1 MLPDWVFDDDDRRF
15 MKSALEEA
23 AAAAV
28 RDEVPVGAVV
38 VREGVIIGRAGNRRR
53 ELNDP
58 TAHAEVLAIRQAA
71 AFTGDFRLEDCTL
84 YVTLEPCPMC
94 ITTCRQARLGLVI
107 WGADDPKAG
116 ACGSVID
123 LAEDRRLESS
133 VVNRGGLEAA
143 AGRDLLEVF
152 FAKKRRRA

>member
-1 MLPDWVFDDDDRRF
+1 MAA
-15 MKSALEEA
+15 ALAEA
-23 AAAAV
+23 AAAAE

-38 VREGVIIGRAGNRRR
+38 VRAGQIIGRAGNRRR
-53 ELNDP
+53 DLHDP

-94 ITTCRQARLGLVI
+94 IATCRQARVGLVI

-123 LAEDRRLESS
+123 LAGDRRLGPLLAH
-133 VVNRGGLEAA
+133 RGGLEAEKSA
-143 AGRDLLEVF
+143 QLLEVF
-152 FAKKRRRA
+152 FARRRRSASPGASPRSS